1 MFITIDEPYAM
12 TDAGSRP
19 NNEDSV
25 FPEPEGV
32 TEQNRLFLVCDGVG
46 GAERGEV
53 ASALACESI
62 DSYFNA
68 FLENKEATPDFVKKA
83 VSYTE
88 SCFDTYLSTHPEA
101 QGMATTLALLYLG
114 KNGATLA
121 HIGDSRIYQFRRG
134 EVVYQTEDHS
144 LVNAYIKL
152 GRITTAEAATH
163 PQRNVILRAIQGS
176 KQPVEAEVVTLSDIL
191 PGDYFFLCTDGVLQE
206 CPTEVLGEIFA
217 TSTSAM
223 EIKIRI
229 AERCA
234 GHTRDN
240 FSFYLVPVRNVKTA
254 DTPARG
260 ILSFFYSLI

>member
-134 EVVYQTEDHS
+134 
-144 LVNAYIKL
+144 
-152 GRITTAEAATH
+152 
-163 PQRNVILRAIQGS
+163 
-176 KQPVEAEVVTLSDIL
+176 
-191 PGDYFFLCTDGVLQE
+191 
-206 CPTEVLGEIFA
+206 
-217 TSTSAM
+217 
-223 EIKIRI
+223 
-229 AERCA
+229 
-234 GHTRDN
+234 
-240 FSFYLVPVRNVKTA
+240 
-254 DTPARG
+254 
-260 ILSFFYSLI
+260 

>member
-1 MFITIDEPYAM
+1 MKITLRQPLAFSEIGKKDNQEDRVYPAPDKATAADRTFI
-12 TDAGSRP
+12 
-19 NNEDSV
+19 
-25 FPEPEGV
+25 
-32 TEQNRLFLVCDGVG
+32 LCDGMG
-46 GAERGEV
+46 GHDNGEV
-53 ASALACESI
+53 ASATVCQALG
-62 DSYFNA
+62 SYLDAHRPADGILTPEQFN
-68 FLENKEATPDFVKKA
+68 EALSHAYD
-83 VSYTE
+83 E
-88 SCFDTYLSTHPEA
+88 LDRQDTYAPKKM
-101 QGMATTLALLYLG
+101 GTTMTCLCLHRNGYLV
-114 KNGATLA
+114 A

-152 GRITTAEAATH
+152 GRITPAEAATH